1 MVTGGTSLMLRVPH
15 ARITEDVDIITR
27 FYPTKEKLDQL
38 CRSMSQDPNDPFTY
52 TCNYV
57 DDIKSRK
64 GNNFEIDVYL
74 NGELQST
81 VKMDAVQARGSELG
95 IDSKFNNEAMEKLQI
110 RDPLLT
116 SHRNNQELSTLQWM
130 SQQT

>member
-1 MVTGGTSLMLRVPH
+1 
-15 ARITEDVDIITR
+15 
-27 FYPTKEKLDQL
+27 
-38 CRSMSQDPNDPFTY
+38 
-52 TCNYV
+52 
-57 DDIKSRK
+57 
-64 GNNFEIDVYL
+64 
-74 NGELQST
+74 
-81 VKMDAVQARGSELG
+81 MDAVQARGSELG